1 VNRRLSA
8 LILGAAG
15 AAAVIALPAGRE
27 SEAAADPVAV
37 ETYLAQ
43 LSETTP
49 RVPAAPPAGNAE
61 DPENAKK
68 ADRAERILNGVYSVA
83 R

>member
-1 VNRRLSA
+1 MLS
-8 LILGAAG
+8 AAG
-15 AAAVIALPAGRE
+15 AAALLTMPGGRE
-27 SEAAADPVAV
+27 SEAAAADPAAV

-43 LSETTP
+43 LSEATP
-49 RVPAAPPAGNAE
+49 RDPAAPATAQPE
-61 DPENAKK
+61 DPKNAKK

>member
-1 VNRRLSA
+1 MLS
-8 LILGAAG
+8 AAG
-15 AAAVIALPAGRE
+15 AAALIALPAGRE
-27 SEAAADPVAV
+27 SEAAEADPVVV

-49 RVPAAPPAGNAE
+49 RDPAAPPAGNPE
-61 DPENAKK
+61 DPKNAKK
-68 ADRAERILNGVYSVA
+68 ADRAERILHGVYAVA